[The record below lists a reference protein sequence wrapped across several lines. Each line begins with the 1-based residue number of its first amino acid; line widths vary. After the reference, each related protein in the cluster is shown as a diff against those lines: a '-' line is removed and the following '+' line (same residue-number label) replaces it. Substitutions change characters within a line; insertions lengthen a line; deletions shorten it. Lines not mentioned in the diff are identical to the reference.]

1 MHYFYCSSTF
11 KTYQSVLAESSQ
23 LQTFDGLCLYG
34 RDNHDLIKQLN
45 ATDPQECYYECKI
58 AGDCTAFAF
67 DEDPRGD
74 NCALYRGGPY
84 IKGNGRADT
93 KCYIMTLGMCTHWE
107 MYYFC
112 NTYSFCPMKI
122 WCQYVIQSF
131 R

>member
-1 MHYFYCSSTF
+1 MLYFHFSSTF
-11 KTYQSVLAESSQ
+11 KTCQFVLVESSQ

-45 ATDPQECYYECKI
+45 ATDPQECYYQCKI

-93 KCYIMTLGMCTHWE
+93 KCYIMTLGMCT
-107 MYYFC
+107 Y
-112 NTYSFCPMKI
+112 
-122 WCQYVIQSF
+122 
-131 R
+131 